1 MFLFLTRKHEKQ
13 TEKENYVI
21 YMKPHRFIIYKITN
35 FIGYIRKLRY
45 FCNEYYQLY
54 RKKTQIHT
62 NMLRIAIQS
71 KGRLYEDCMNLLA
84 EADIKVSPSKR
95 TLLVQSTNF
104 PLEVLFLRDDDIPQS
119 VASGVADIGIVGENE
134 YEERQENAQIID
146 RLGFSKCRLSL
157 AIPKAANYEGLEW
170 FNGKKIATS
179 YPGILKRFLNKN
191 NIHADI
197 HVITGSV
204 EISPGIGLADAIFD
218 IVSSGS
224 TLVHNNLKE
233 VEVVIK
239 SEALL
244 IGNLNMDKKY
254 VMMNAPKDKLADI
267 AAVLPGIKSPT
278 IIPLSDPNWCA
289 IHTVLDEKRFWE
301 IINKLKELGAQGI
314 LVSPIEK
321 MIL

>member
-1 MFLFLTRKHEKQ
+1 
-13 TEKENYVI
+13 
-21 YMKPHRFIIYKITN
+21 
-35 FIGYIRKLRY
+35 
-45 FCNEYYQLY
+45 
-54 RKKTQIHT
+54 
-62 NMLRIAIQS
+62 MLRIAIQS

-244 IGNLNMDKKY
+244 IGNLNMDEEKH
-254 VMMNAPKDKLADI
+254 DI
-267 AAVLPGIKSPT
+267 LNEMLFRFKAVRS
-278 IIPLSDPNWCA
+278 NY
-289 IHTVLDEKRFWE
+289 
-301 IINKLKELGAQGI
+301 
-314 LVSPIEK
+314 
-321 MIL
+321 